1 MEIARSAFLNDLL
14 VTSCHCHSLSSCLA
28 SHGRVQFPQ
37 LQAKTR
43 NMKLA
48 VLTMASWSQLL
59 QLNACGLSSFVF
71 TRVVLFA
78 ISFFSFFPF
87 CCLLDVWWQ
96 AATDEHLAHISMM
109 RCSQHGQF
117 GCCIDLALPDP
128 LTHVTSC
135 HLLWPLVTFRS
146 GTSTTFFIRLLDRE
160 TKEKATCL
168 IWSAFTSW

>member
-1 MEIARSAFLNDLL
+1 MEEFNSRSCKRRLAIWSSQSWQWRLDP
-14 VTSCHCHSLSSCLA
+14 SCFSWMHVVCLHLSSLVSFCLRCFFLIF
-28 SHGRVQFPQ
+28 SI
-37 LQAKTR
+37 
-43 NMKLA
+43 
-48 VLTMASWSQLL
+48 LL
-59 QLNACGLSSFVF
+59 
-71 TRVVLFA
+71 
-78 ISFFSFFPF
+78 P
-87 CCLLDVWWQ
+87 LDVWWQ

-128 LTHVTSC
+128 LTLVTSC
-135 HLLWPLVTFRS
+135 HPLWPLVTFRS